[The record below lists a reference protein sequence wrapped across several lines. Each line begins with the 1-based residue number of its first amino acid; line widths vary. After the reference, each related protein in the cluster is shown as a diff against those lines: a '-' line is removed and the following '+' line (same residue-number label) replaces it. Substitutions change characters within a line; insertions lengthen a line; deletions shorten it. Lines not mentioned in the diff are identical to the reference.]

1 MREETVRPSS
11 LSCGIK
17 LTLKAH
23 TATPAPSKQKR
34 TMNRDMEHFVVL
46 ETTGQKD
53 NYKTELQK
61 LYSAIDTELGE
72 VDQHF
77 RAQHTTHSF
86 TCCFESSHH

>member
-1 MREETVRPSS
+1 
-11 LSCGIK
+11 
-17 LTLKAH
+17 
-23 TATPAPSKQKR
+23 
-34 TMNRDMEHFVVL
+34 MEHFVVL

-86 TCCFESSHH
+86 TCCFDPVIIEKECVVTKQFICTQTEKETKER